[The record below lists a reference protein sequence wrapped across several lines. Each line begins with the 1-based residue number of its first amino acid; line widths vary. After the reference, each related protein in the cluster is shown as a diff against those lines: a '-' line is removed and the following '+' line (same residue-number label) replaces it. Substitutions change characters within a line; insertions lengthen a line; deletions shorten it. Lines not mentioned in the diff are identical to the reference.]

1 MAGRPRLTSATL
13 GFVNC
18 QILKSICQLAS
29 LKFFSSTL
37 RNKMNQIET
46 SLHQLCL
53 WKKLIFKPRCSKM
66 TLATSSVWC
75 SSEALRGI
83 FVFRNGWAGG
93 AGRTAPHNGK
103 AERHAVVP
111 RQHGQDGAP
120 YAYPQGRHFHGPFEK
135 AMKHAMVA
143 VQDRVVR
150 CLASGE

>member
-83 FVFRNGWAGG
+83 SFFVTGGQVGRAGQPPTMEKLNDTQSSRDSM
-93 AGRTAPHNGK
+93 AK
-103 AERHAVVP
+103 MERLTLIRKVDISMALSR
-111 RQHGQDGAP
+111 RQ
-120 YAYPQGRHFHGPFEK
+120 
-135 AMKHAMVA
+135 
-143 VQDRVVR
+143 
-150 CLASGE
+150 